1 MGRNWMWSF
10 ACGVAKRKALEMAAA
25 EQGIAECDI
34 DRTVPLHSHDGTMQ
48 SQFAKGW
55 HSLDSVEIYEIRNRH
70 RFKILNTGN
79 DKVAAHCATHIAN
92 LRALF
97 NQHKDAS

>member
-1 MGRNWMWSF
+1 MGRNAMWSF
-10 ACGVAKRKALEMAAA
+10 AQGRAKRLTREHEAA

-34 DRTVPLHSHDGTMQ
+34 DRTVPLHSHDGTLQ

-55 HSLDSVEIYEIRNRH
+55 HSVTAAEVYEARNRH
-70 RFKILNTGN
+70 RFKILTTGN
-79 DKVAAHCATHIAN
+79 DQVAAHCAR

-97 NQHKDAS
+97 DKDAPCSR